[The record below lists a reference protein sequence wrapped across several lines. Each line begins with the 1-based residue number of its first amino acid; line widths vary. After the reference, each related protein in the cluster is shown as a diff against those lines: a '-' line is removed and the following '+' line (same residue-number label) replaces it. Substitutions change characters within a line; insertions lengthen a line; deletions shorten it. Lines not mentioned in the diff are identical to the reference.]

1 MSKTVGWVVIG
12 VMTGFVSGIFG
23 LNAMHEPLK
32 YCLIV
37 IPFTIVIGS
46 LMYIKKEPEWKHEVG
61 L

>member
-37 IPFTIVIGS
+37 IPFTIFIGS
-46 LMYIKKEPEWKHEVG
+46 LMYIEKEPE
-61 L
+61 